1 MVISGV
7 RCNDLME
14 PLKKLAIERQKLKG
28 KGVNRS
34 HSLYWDILFLAFTVM
49 GRENID
55 HGKEMYGSL
64 SGVKQLERKAY
75 THSYSLSAEITM
87 CVKKTYVHSPCTSSW
102 HSTLVQAEQYLSVLD
117 LKFPWQ

>member
-1 MVISGV
+1 MPSSPCPLLLTGSFAVFIFVLLTEDCIYSVMQMVISGV

-55 HGKEMYGSL
+55 HGKG
-64 SGVKQLERKAY
+64 
-75 THSYSLSAEITM
+75 I
-87 CVKKTYVHSPCTSSW
+87 
-102 HSTLVQAEQYLSVLD
+102 
-117 LKFPWQ
+117 